1 MLEVILA
8 GYNLDADVI
17 EKLKRDANY
26 KKDNVTPETISAAY
40 ARISRDPQKVKK
52 LREISREE
60 VDKARKSNENIVFK
74 MGHHSVA
81 EHAYL
86 NFDIIGLSRL
96 AVEYLEEARLCSY
109 TEKSQRYITLEG
121 DYIIPEEI
129 KDENDIKL
137 FKSMIEKQV
146 NAYKELFPLLLEY
159 QKKLNSELLNTKSG
173 QNTVEGWAKED
184 ARYILSL
191 ATECQLGFSANARNL
206 EYIIRKLKYSY
217 LEETRKLGKLLFENA
232 KKVVP
237 SLIILSDPEA
247 FKKQFGWDVSDGF
260 LKKGR
265 KFLNELSIKYIEKFK
280 NIEINETD
288 NDVEL
293 ISHTEKSDV
302 KVFAALLC
310 SVTSK
315 PFSHCLAIAEIM
327 KNENMMKDFFKEFFS
342 VYTEYDAM
350 PREFEIVNF
359 IFDVKISASAFAQLK
374 RHRMMTILK
383 DDYDINLGYRVP
395 DSIIQIGKK
404 DFFKEILSETEEV
417 YKKLK
422 EKYGLVADYIL
433 TNAHKRR
440 VILNV
445 NLRELYHI
453 ARLRMDKHAQWDIRD
468 ISAKMIEKVRKVAPI
483 TGALLSGKHNFINV
497 KEDFYKNN

>member
-17 EKLKRDANY
+17 EKLKKDAGY
-26 KKDNVTPETISAAY
+26 KKDNITPETISAAY
-40 ARISRDPQKVKK
+40 ARISRDPQKVTK
-52 LREISREE
+52 LREIAREE

-86 NFDIIGLSRL
+86 NFDILGLSRL

-121 DYIIPEEI
+121 DYVLPEEI

-137 FKSMIEKQV
+137 FKKMIEKQV
-146 NAYKELFPLLLEY
+146 NAYKELFPILLEY
-159 QKKLNSELLNTKSG
+159 QKKLNSDLLSTKSG

-191 ATECQLGFSANARNL
+191 ATECQLGFSSNARNL
-206 EYIIRKLKYSY
+206 EYIIRKLKYSNF
-217 LEETRKLGKLLFENA
+217 EETRKLGKLLFENA

-237 SLIILSDPEA
+237 SLIILSDPEE

-260 LKKGR
+260 LKNGR
-265 KFLNELSIKYIEKFK
+265 KFLNSLSVKYTEKFK
-280 NIEINETD
+280 HIDANEKD
-288 NDVEL
+288 SDVEL
-293 ISHTEKSDV
+293 VSYTEKPEV
-302 KVFAALLC
+302 KVLAALLC
-310 SVTSK
+310 STTSK
-315 PFSHCLAIAEIM
+315 PFTYCLAIAEIM
-327 KNENMMKDFFKEFFS
+327 KNENMMKDFFKEFFDI
-342 VYTEYDAM
+342 YTEYDAM

-359 IFDVKISASAFAQLK
+359 IFDIKISASAFAQLK

-383 DDYDINLGYRVP
+383 GDYDISLGYRIP
-395 DSIIQIGKK
+395 DSIIEIGRK
-404 DFFKEILSETEEV
+404 DFFKDVISETEWV

-445 NLRELYHI
+445 NFRELYHI

-468 ISAKMIEKVRKVAPI
+468 ISTKMVEKVKKVVPI
-483 TGALLSGKHNFINV
+483 TGALLSGKHNF
-497 KEDFYKNN
+497 KEIKEKFYK